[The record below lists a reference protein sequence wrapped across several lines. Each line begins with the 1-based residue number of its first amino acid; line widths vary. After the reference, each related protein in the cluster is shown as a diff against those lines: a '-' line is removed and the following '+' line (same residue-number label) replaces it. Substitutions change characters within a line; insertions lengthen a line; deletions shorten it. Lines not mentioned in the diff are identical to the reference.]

1 MAGPNTQQRHLKQF
15 VFVGRSGKK
24 FYVYGIS
31 GDMHGPYDT
40 HQEADSVRRR
50 IIDNY
55 EDYEIVD
62 RVVVRKK

>member
-1 MAGPNTQQRHLKQF
+1 MAGPDLQQRHLKQF

-24 FYVYGIS
+24 HYVYGIS

-40 HQEADSVRRR
+40 HKEADVVRRS

-55 EDYEIVD
+55 KDYEIVD
-62 RVVVRKK
+62 RKVIKRK